1 MKIETNIE
9 NSKYPTAI
17 TFNSFE
23 VPVIKDIATRYS
35 AREKDFLRENPKIDF
50 IFHYIIESPKNSG
63 KPITIPLS
71 TETLTFLSIEL
82 SVETVDYI
90 EKDLKE
96 FREILTHKPYYS
108 SQEQG
113 SSGTDSDAD
122 HVNIESLDDK
132 IAIASNIYGDL
143 ELFLIESEQSNLQNA

>member
-23 VPVIKDIATRYS
+23 VPVIKDIATIYS
-35 AREKDFLRENPKIDF
+35 SREKEFLSEYPEIEF
-50 IFHYIIESPKNSG
+50 IFHYIIESSKNSDR
-63 KPITIPLS
+63 PISIPLS
-71 TETLTFLSIEL
+71 AKNFAFFIIEL

-90 EKDLKE
+90 GKDQKE
-96 FREILTHKPYYS
+96 FRETLTQKPFYS
-108 SQEQG
+108 SQDG
-113 SSGTDSDAD
+113 NSLSVSNDSTDVS
-122 HVNIESLDDK
+122 IERLDDN

-143 ELFLIESEQSNLQNA
+143 ELYLIESEQANLQNA